1 MKLLFSSLLT
11 FLLLL
16 ANTYS
21 LAQEVT
27 DQDFETILG
36 DDWKGTLTY
45 MDYQSGKKVGIP
57 VELKVSQIKEGQ
69 YLLEYSFPEEP
80 KANSQSKIKLSKDGK
95 KLDKNR
101 VLSREDLEGNT
112 VKVVCLG
119 DGKDDGKKATLFY
132 TYTFDSKEF
141 VIRKDVQYSLGNQA
155 PFFRNEFRFTR

>member
-1 MKLLFSSLLT
+1 MKLLFYPFLT

-16 ANTYS
+16 ASTYS
-21 LAQEVT
+21 LAQKVT
-27 DQDFETILG
+27 DQDFETVLG

-45 MDYQSGKKVGIP
+45 VDYQSGKKVGIP
-57 VELKVSQIKEGQ
+57 VELKVSQMKEGQ

-80 KANSQSKIKLSKDGK
+80 QANSQSKIKLSKDGK
-95 KLDKNR
+95 RLDKYR

-132 TYTFDSKEF
+132 TYTFDRKEF